1 MLTLNNVQFAY
12 PKTEPYLFDLSVEA
26 GDVVGVAGASGSGKS
41 TLLDLVAGFQ
51 TPQSGDI
58 LLDGQSINRL
68 TPEAR
73 PVSILFQKDN
83 VFAHLSAAENVQLG
97 SSTPIDVVEKLAEV
111 GLAGFENQKCA
122 TLSGGQQQR
131 VALAR
136 TLARNQPILL
146 LDEPFSA
153 LDGDTANQMRAL
165 VKQLVVKN
173 KWHAILV
180 SHHVADFEAL
190 ANRMMQLE
198 GGKLSEKA

>member
-12 PKTEPYLFDLSVEA
+12 PKTEPYLFNLSVEP
-26 GDVVGVAGASGSGKS
+26 GQIVGIEGASGSGKS

-51 TPQSGDI
+51 TPQSGTVS
-58 LLDGQSINRL
+58 LDNQSIDEL
-68 TPEAR
+68 APEAR

-97 SSTPIDVVEKLAEV
+97 STSPIDVIEKLAEV
-111 GLAGFENQKCA
+111 GLAGFEDQKCA
-122 TLSGGQQQR
+122 SLSGGQQQR

-153 LDGDTANQMRAL
+153 LDGDTADQMRKL
-165 VKQLVVKN
+165 VKQLVIKN

-180 SHHVADFEAL
+180 SHHAADFDAL

-198 GGKLSEKA
+198 DGELIEKG